1 MSDITASFDK
11 ACRLADSKNGGNY
24 QSEAKLERRP
34 KQADVL
40 IELAQSAE
48 LFHRPDGT
56 GFADIGIDG
65 HRETWPIRSKAF
77 KRWLA
82 REFYQ
87 QEQGAPN
94 SEAMQSALGV
104 IEAKAHF
111 DAPKRDV
118 YVRVGGHDG
127 KLYIDL
133 ADEAWRAIEIDTGG
147 WRVIDIP
154 PIRFRRAPGMQA
166 LPVPV
171 RGGCVEALRSFLN
184 VKTDDDFVLA
194 VSWLLAAMRDRGP
207 YPVLALAGEH
217 GSAKSTFETILRALL
232 DPNTAPLR
240 ALPRDDRDLF
250 IAASN
255 GHLLAFDNVSGLKP
269 WISDTLCRLATGGG
283 FATRQLYT
291 DQDEV
296 LFDAQRPV
304 ILNGIED
311 IVTRPDLADR
321 TIFLTLE
328 AIPEQRRRPEQ
339 ELREAFERKRPSI
352 LGALLDLLGHGLRL
366 WPHVRLGRMPRM
378 ADFAKWATACET
390 AIWPAG
396 TFMGAYD
403 SSRNEAVAAV
413 IEADVVATAVRDFMA
428 DRWEWEG
435 TSSSLLDALGTLVAE
450 KRDGKNWPDEQ
461 RALRGRLKRAAPFL
475 RTLGIGVE
483 FGGTGRRRRH
493 IRIQAVPDNGGED
506 AVTLV
511 TPSPCGTKYPDFND
525 VVTDGPVMVTTA
537 APTTVTPTVTSKGLK
552 QNAGDGGDG
561 GDGNCHLVS
570 GDHRCDHCGRPASPA
585 NPLKP
590 WDWPDRPAGVWLHP
604 SCEEP
609 WFDSDGQPVTADKW
623 NSGPS

>member
-1 MSDITASFDK
+1 MNDGRTAEQIAAEALAK
-11 ACRLADSKNGGNY
+11 AGIRNGGNGRNGPDE
-24 QSEAKLERRP
+24 SETVERRP
-34 KQADVL
+34 KQADIL

-56 GFADIGIDG
+56 GFADIDIDG

-77 KRWLA
+77 KHWLA
-82 REFYQ
+82 RGFY
-87 QEQGAPN
+87 EKKRGAPN
-94 SEAMQSALGV
+94 SEGMQSALGV
-104 IEAKAHF
+104 IEARAHF
-111 DAPKRDV
+111 DAPRRDV
-118 YVRVGGHDG
+118 YVRVGGHAG

-133 ADEAWRAIEIDTGG
+133 ADELWRAIEIDTDG
-147 WRVIDIP
+147 WRVVDTP
-154 PIRFRRAPGMQA
+154 PIRFRRAAGMQA

-184 VKTDDDFVLA
+184 VKNDDDFVLA

-304 ILNGIED
+304 VLNGIED

-339 ELREAFERKRPSI
+339 ELREAFERERPSI
-352 LGALLDLLGHGLRL
+352 LGALLDLLVHGLRQ

-396 TFMGAYD
+396 TFIAAYD
-403 SSRNEAVAAV
+403 SNRNEAVAAV
-413 IEADVVATAVRDFMA
+413 IEADVLATAVREFMA
-428 DRWEWEG
+428 TQREWEG
-435 TSSSLLDALGTLVAE
+435 TSSSLLDALGSLVGE
-450 KRDGKNWPDEQ
+450 KRDSKHWPNEA

-475 RTLGIGVE
+475 RTLGIVVE
-483 FGGTGRRRRH
+483 FGARVGSDVTSAFRLCQITGVR
-493 IRIQAVPDNGGED
+493 
-506 AVTLV
+506 
-511 TPSPCGTKYPDFND
+511 TPSPPSHRHLARQSTRIS
-525 VVTDGPVMVTTA
+525 TT
-537 APTTVTPTVTSKGLK
+537 
-552 QNAGDGGDG
+552 
-561 GDGNCHLVS
+561 
-570 GDHRCDHCGRPASPA
+570 
-585 NPLKP
+585 
-590 WDWPDRPAGVWLHP
+590 
-604 SCEEP
+604 
-609 WFDSDGQPVTADKW
+609 
-623 NSGPS
+623 